1 MRFFSVSYFFLL
13 HFVLRTLVL
22 CPEYLSYL
30 FYSRSFS
37 FLEHLICVQRFTYII
52 HLIFTA
58 SCEIRTL
65 SGLDM
70 WGDEVSCLNL
80 WLQVTRPV
88 SREPWPQVH
97 APPVV
102 QVADMMV
109 CELPAQN
116 YPGCLLRCRFL
127 GTIPSPL
134 HKNLFELWE
143 GPTVYI

>member
-70 WGDEVSCLNL
+70 
-80 WLQVTRPV
+80 
-88 SREPWPQVH
+88 
-97 APPVV
+97 
-102 QVADMMV
+102 
-109 CELPAQN
+109 
-116 YPGCLLRCRFL
+116 
-127 GTIPSPL
+127 
-134 HKNLFELWE
+134 
-143 GPTVYI
+143 